1 MRVCACVCMCVCC
14 ACAPA
19 ERGAGEADEED
30 EIIVSGSS
38 GNPGTGSSQPLLCPH
53 DPHRLQVHLWGQK
66 AKEGRAGNPRAGSL
80 EHSGKTSGAT
90 VGLRQKCLHP
100 THLCASD
107 QTLPS
112 PQG

>member
-1 MRVCACVCMCVCC
+1 MKTSFHRQNKNR
-14 ACAPA
+14 A
-19 ERGAGEADEED
+19 ETEQEGVGEGVGEM
-30 EIIVSGSS
+30 G
-38 GNPGTGSSQPLLCPH
+38 GLLCSH
-53 DPHRLQVHLWGQK
+53 DPHRLQVHLWRQK

-90 VGLRQKCLHP
+90 VGLKQKCPHP